1 MEVSR
6 FFRKM
11 SGACWLQQIVNNI
24 LNLEAFVREQ
34 FADIIAIPGQDV

>member
-11 SGACWLQQIVNNI
+11 SGAFQLQQIVNNI
-24 LNLEAFVREQ
+24 LKLQVFVMGQ
-34 FADIIAIPGQDV
+34 FADIIAISGQDV

>member
-11 SGACWLQQIVNNI
+11 SGAFQLKQIVNNI
-24 LNLEAFVREQ
+24 LKLQVFVMGQ
-34 FADIIAIPGQDV
+34 FVDIIAIPGQDV